1 MDFSSHSQE
10 LLFEFPPF
18 LRQYKDGRVERL
30 KGTDTVPPSTDPSTG
45 VASKDPQTPLLVY
58 YHGGGFVIESPFSPT
73 YHAYLNSQVDQANVV
88 AVSVDYRLAPE
99 HPLPTAYEDSWAAL
113 QWVGSHSTRHGPEP
127 WLNDHVDFNRVYLA
141 GDSAGANIVHNMCM
155 RAAKDGGVGGVKI
168 AGSVMIHSFFW
179 GSEPVGSEIKD
190 QEGRAGIERAWK
202 FVFPGSG
209 GCNDPAINPA
219 KDPNLSGLGCRRVL
233 VCVAEKDVFRDRGRL
248 YFEAL
253 GGCGWEGV
261 VEFFESDDE
270 GHVFHLFKPDC
281 EKAKEFIKE
290 VIMGNEAY
298 AFAAGTSEE
307 GDAFPSFNSAFKSNV
322 PLNSREEALTWA

>member
-1 MDFSSHSQE
+1 MDSSSHSQE

-45 VASKDPQTPLLVY
+45 VASKDVLISPQTGLSARLYLPAKLPTDHNHKLPLLVY

-73 YHAYLNSQVDQANVV
+73 YHAYLNSQVAQANVV

-113 QWVGSHSTRHGPEP
+113 QWVGSHSTRNGPEP

-155 RAAKDGGVGGVKI
+155 RAAKDGGVGGVKMV
-168 AGSVMIHSFFW
+168 GSVMIHSFFW

-190 QEGRAGIERAWK
+190 PEGRAGIERAWK

-209 GCNDPAINPA
+209 GCNDPDINPA
-219 KDPNLSGLGCRRVL
+219 KNPNLSGLGCRRVL
-233 VCVAEKDVFRDRGRL
+233 VCVAEKDVFRERGRL

-281 EKAKEFIKE
+281 EKAKELIKE
-290 VIMGNEAY
+290 VGL
-298 AFAAGTSEE
+298 F
-307 GDAFPSFNSAFKSNV
+307 
-322 PLNSREEALTWA
+322 LNNH